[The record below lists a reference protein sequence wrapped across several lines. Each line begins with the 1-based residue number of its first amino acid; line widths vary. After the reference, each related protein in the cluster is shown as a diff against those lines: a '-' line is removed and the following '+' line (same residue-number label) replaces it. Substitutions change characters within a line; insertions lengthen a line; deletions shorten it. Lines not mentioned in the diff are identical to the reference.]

1 MKKIN
6 KQTIVLAL
14 MAIVSTAKAENADSL
29 TVKNDSV
36 TWNKTLN
43 DVSVVAS
50 SVKTEG
56 DRTVAFITKDMR
68 RGAQN
73 TAQMLG
79 NIRGL
84 NWNALDNS
92 IDYHGKHNIIVL
104 VDSIE
109 KSYGIL

>member
-1 MKKIN
+1 MIN

-79 NIRGL
+79 AWI
-84 NWNALDNS
+84 
-92 IDYHGKHNIIVL
+92 
-104 VDSIE
+104 
-109 KSYGIL
+109 GIPLITA